1 MLNKVWPVAKFKVK
15 PGCEEQ
21 FLKAHNFSDEHMSQF
36 LLFRA
41 VQTDDGLVAYIAK
54 Y

>member
-1 MLNKVWPVAKFKVK
+1 MSNKVWSVVKFKVK

-21 FLKAHNFSDEHMSQF
+21 FLKAHNFSDEHMSHF
-36 LLFRA
+36 LSFRA
-41 VQTDDGLVAYIAK
+41 VQIDDGLVAHIAE